1 MNDLENDH
9 LFIFEI
15 FSISDIRYNKLPKFY
30 EYNSI
35 DYTKHLE
42 ISLALKKNC
51 QQHFLKIFL

>member
-42 ISLALKKNC
+42 ISLALKKIANS
-51 QQHFLKIFL
+51 IF